1 MERLDYLLV
10 VFCLAGSYLSFH
22 KHHLKTLKG
31 IVTGKGWIMN
41 MSIIALFIIYEYYL
55 EKYFYGDDM
64 TEEQKQRHENI
75 KKSIVA
81 GLFAHIIA
89 LVAELHMTIAPF
101 WITFIASYY
110 YNSGG

>member
-1 MERLDYLLV
+1 M
-10 VFCLAGSYLSFH
+10 A
-22 KHHLKTLKG
+22 T
-31 IVTGKGWIMN
+31 
-41 MSIIALFIIYEYYL
+41 
-55 EKYFYGDDM
+55 DM

-101 WITFIASYY
+101 WITFISSYY
-110 YNSGG
+110 YNAGG